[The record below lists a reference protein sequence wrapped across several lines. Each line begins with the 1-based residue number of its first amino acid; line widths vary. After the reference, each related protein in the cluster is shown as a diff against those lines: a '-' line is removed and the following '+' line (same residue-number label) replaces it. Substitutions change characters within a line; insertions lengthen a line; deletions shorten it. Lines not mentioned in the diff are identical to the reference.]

1 MPGRAGA
8 CIEAMRPLNSIMMGL
23 AVVVGAVIAGG
34 SSIDPTSLLLGALA
48 GVLYTA
54 ASMVHN
60 DIVDV
65 EIDRVNTP
73 WRPLPSGRLSPRQA
87 WACVAL
93 LAVLG
98 AIVVYPLGLLP
109 LALAVG
115 ALLLAMAYNV
125 WGKVR
130 GLPGNVMV
138 ALIVSFPLIYG
149 AVVVDRLTPTII
161 VFASMVFLSSLA
173 REIAKD
179 IADMEGDRRAG
190 ARTLPLT
197 RGPLYA
203 SRVAALLY
211 VAAVALS
218 PLPLLMGG
226 VNPPVYA
233 VGVAIV
239 DIAFIIEA
247 ARLWRGVTPEEAR
260 MHKRRVL
267 WVMLLGLIVFL
278 ASTITAGGGAAWSW

>member
-1 MPGRAGA
+1 MPSKARA
-8 CIEAMRPLNSIMMGL
+8 CIEAMRPLNSVMMGL

-34 SSIDPTSLLLGALA
+34 GGVDPVHLLLGALT

-54 ASMVHN
+54 ASMIHN

-73 WRPLPSGRLSPRQA
+73 WRPIPSGRLSIRQA

-93 LAVLG
+93 LTVLG

-109 LALAVG
+109 LALAAG
-115 ALLLAMAYNV
+115 ALLLAMAYNM

-138 ALIVSFPLIYG
+138 ALIVSFPLVYG
-149 AVVVDRLTPTII
+149 AVVVDRLSPTVI
-161 VFASMVFLSSLA
+161 VFALMVFLSSLA

-179 IADMEGDRRAG
+179 IADIEGDRMAG

-197 RGPLYA
+197 RGLLYA
-203 SRVAALLY
+203 SRAAALLY
-211 VAAVALS
+211 TLAVLLS
-218 PLPLLMGG
+218 PLPLIMGG

-239 DIAFIIEA
+239 DLAFLLEA
-247 ARLWRGVTPEEAR
+247 LRLWRGVTPQEAR
-260 MHKRRVL
+260 MHKRTVL
-267 WVMLLGLIVFL
+267 RIMLIGLIVFL
-278 ASTITAGGGAAWSW
+278 ASTITAGGGTAWS